1 MIAMAE
7 AGKELEGRVAI
18 VTGAGRNIGR
28 AIALAL
34 ADGGAA
40 VVVNARANR
49 AEAEE
54 VARAIERGGGRAFA
68 CLADVTDAGAV
79 QAMAAAALARFGRID
94 ILINNA
100 AMRDERAIDQMT
112 IADWRAVMAVIIE
125 GAFHCVQA
133 CLPALKQSAAGAIVN
148 IGGLSAHTGSKHRAH
163 VIAAKA
169 GLVGLT
175 HALAHDLAA
184 DGITVNCVSPGLIE
198 RPRDPALPEPQHHQ
212 VNRTLTGK
220 YGTPGDVAAVVRF
233 LCGPGGRF
241 VNGQTIHANGGA
253 FLT

>member
-1 MIAMAE
+1 M
-7 AGKELEGRVAI
+7 
-18 VTGAGRNIGR
+18 
-28 AIALAL
+28 
-34 ADGGAA
+34 
-40 VVVNARANR
+40 
-49 AEAEE
+49 
-54 VARAIERGGGRAFA
+54 
-68 CLADVTDAGAV
+68 
-79 QAMAAAALARFGRID
+79 
-94 ILINNA
+94 
-100 AMRDERAIDQMT
+100 QMT
-112 IADWRAVMAVIIE
+112 IADWRAVMAVILE

-133 CLPALKQSAAGAIVN
+133 CLPALEQSGAGAIVN

-169 GLVGLT
+169 GLIGLT

-184 DGITVNCVSPGLIE
+184 DKVTVNCVSPGLIE
-198 RPRDPALPEPQHHQ
+198 RPRDPGLPEPQHHQ
-212 VNRTLTGK
+212 MNRTLFGS